1 MIVTLTPNP
10 SLDRTLQLQTL
21 VRGGVNRAEGGRV
34 DPGGKG
40 VNVSRAL
47 AQNGVKTVAVLPLGG
62 PDGAVLA
69 ELLARQGV
77 AVRRVPVAGDTR
89 TNITVAEPDGTTTK
103 LNEPGPDLTAA
114 EVDDLAAAVLDVAAP
129 GSWVVACGSVPGGVD
144 HDFYARLIGPLHA
157 RGARVAVDSSG
168 AALRAVLSGGPDGS
182 YPDLIKPNRE
192 ELAEAVGHP
201 LGTLGDVVE
210 AAAELVAR
218 GVGTVLAS
226 LGADGAVL
234 VTGSGARYG
243 SSRVEHPRS
252 TVGAGDA
259 LLAGYLSQ
267 VAQSLA
273 AGSDGDP
280 THRSATVP
288 AATIPAATIPAATI
302 PAATVP
308 AATAL
313 SAALAWGAA
322 ATGLPGSRM
331 PRPADVA
338 AVTVTL
344 HDLDPARPLEGDH

>member
-21 VRGGVNRAEGGRV
+21 VRGGVNRAEDGRV

-47 AQNGVKTVAVLPLGG
+47 AQHGVKTVAVLPLGG

-69 ELLARQGV
+69 ELLASQGV
-77 AVRRVPVAGDTR
+77 EVHRVPVAGDTR

-103 LNEPGPDLTAA
+103 LNEPGPDLTSG
-114 EVDDLAAAVLDVAAP
+114 EVADLAAAVLDAAVP

-144 HDFYARLIGPLHA
+144 DDFYARLIGPLHR
-157 RGARVAVDSSG
+157 RGAKVVVDSSG
-168 AALRAVLSGGPDGS
+168 AALRAVLSGGPDQAF
-182 YPDLIKPNRE
+182 PDLVKPNRE
-192 ELAEAVGHP
+192 ELAEAAGRP
-201 LGTLGDVVE
+201 LRTLGEVVE
-210 AAAELVAR
+210 AATELVTR

-226 LGADGAVL
+226 LGVDGAVL
-234 VTGSGARYG
+234 VTSAGARYG
-243 SSRVEHPRS
+243 SARVDRPRS

-267 VAQSLA
+267 VAQN
-273 AGSDGDP
+273 
-280 THRSATVP
+280 P
-288 AATIPAATIPAATI
+288 AADSDDDPDDDPDAD
-302 PAATVP
+302 
-308 AATAL
+308 AL
-313 SAALAWGAA
+313 RAALAWGAA

-331 PRPADVA
+331 PTPADVA

-344 HDLDPARPLEGDH
+344 HDLDPARPLEGEL